1 MEKNVNVELKNNAEF
16 AEFKLTELEA
26 RLEMAALPMADFWY
40 CCKCFNGGCASEQ

>member
-40 CCKCFNGGCASEQ
+40 CCKCFNGGCSSEQ